1 MARWVIIGEKRMPKM
16 PWIPR
21 VLVAEDSDDLRML
34 VATSLE
40 LFGAEVLHASN
51 GQDALDLARRERPD
65 AVVLDLQMPRLTGE
79 EFIAAV
85 MQDPDLKDIPI
96 IVLTAFGDTE
106 RVKDVR
112 PLVFSVITKPFQ
124 VEELIEKIRKVTSL
138 SSRARL

>member
-1 MARWVIIGEKRMPKM
+1 MPKM

-51 GQDALDLARRERPD
+51 GHEALDLARRERPD

-85 MQDPDLKDIPI
+85 MQDPDLKDMPI

>member
-1 MARWVIIGEKRMPKM
+1 MPKM

-65 AVVLDLQMPRLTGE
+65 AVILDLQMPRLTGE
-79 EFIAAV
+79 EFIAAA

-106 RVKDVR
+106 RVKEIR

-124 VEELIEKIRKVTSL
+124 VEELIQKIHKVTN
-138 SSRARL
+138 RGVQARL